1 MIELMEAIAEAVVYG
16 FNIVFF
22 LGGAYDMAQHIL
34 SVRASEMEIAMMASR
49 WQRMFHPLDPDK
61 VDILLIRDPGILE
74 ALSRK
79 SAYLGLLMDMTAG
92 QPDDEA
98 WVYFLSRP
106 EPIIDGGWGFLGE

>member
-1 MIELMEAIAEAVVYG
+1 MGGGVIELMKAVAEAVVDG

-34 SVRASEMEIAMMASR
+34 SVRASETEIAMMASR

-61 VDILLIRDPGILE
+61 VDILLIRDPATLE

-79 SAYLGLLMDMTAG
+79 SAYLGLLMDVTAG

-98 WVYFLSRP
+98 WVYFLSGP
-106 EPIIDGGWGFLGE
+106 KAIIDSG